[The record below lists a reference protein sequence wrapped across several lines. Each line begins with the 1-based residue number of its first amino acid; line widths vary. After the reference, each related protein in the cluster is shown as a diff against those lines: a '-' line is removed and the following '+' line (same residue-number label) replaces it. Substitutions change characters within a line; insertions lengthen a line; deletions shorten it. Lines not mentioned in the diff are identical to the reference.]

1 MLRKRITRRSWLWVD
16 DAAVGLVLFFL
27 STPLYTKTRSLLK
40 SGPRI
45 KKAFDPRF
53 CTLYATDVAIQR
65 FAHDEKR
72 KIRRNKF
79 KIYQFF
85 VSSSLLE
92 IFSLDI
98 TLLLFYWLTYLF
110 LNLFLCTFD
119 ELSRRQNQNQKT
131 GWSKK
136 VILWLYDEIVED
148 TVFLINTP
156 EMWKKQLVLS

>member
-1 MLRKRITRRSWLWVD
+1 MMLLLVSSLSFFQLPYILKLDPSSSPVLGLRRLSI
-16 DAAVGLVLFFL
+16 LV
-27 STPLYTKTRSLLK
+27 SAPYTPLMLQSKGLPTTK
-40 SGPRI
+40 
-45 KKAFDPRF
+45 
-53 CTLYATDVAIQR
+53 
-65 FAHDEKR
+65 KR

-110 LNLFLCTFD
+110 LNLFLRTFD